1 MLLDDGKLV
10 YGTLPDEE
18 GKGSGESAGGTVP
31 DQSTATSATQADTS
45 SSGGQTKVGS
55 LSIKMN
61 YNDKSTNVNAIAGTL
76 EITNTG
82 KTKVDL
88 SKIKINYYFKKEG
101 GDMVFD
107 CYHAATNSASGKYTE
122 LTSKVKGKYSSC
134 TGEDRDTCLAITVG
148 GGSLAKGDTLTIS
161 FSAHRSD
168 WANMDLSNDWSH
180 KDVKNIEIV
189 N

>member
-1 MLLDDGKLV
+1 M
-10 YGTLPDEE
+10 
-18 GKGSGESAGGTVP
+18 
-31 DQSTATSATQADTS
+31 
-45 SSGGQTKVGS
+45 
-55 LSIKMN
+55 
-61 YNDKSTNVNAIAGTL
+61 
-76 EITNTG
+76 
-82 KTKVDL
+82 
-88 SKIKINYYFKKEG
+88 
-101 GDMVFD
+101 
-107 CYHAATNSASGKYTE
+107 
-122 LTSKVKGKYSSC
+122 KGKYSSC